1 MREDRRVCPSSGATS
16 CNSIFELRHT
26 LAPTRSDGDLLA
38 PPEDPG
44 TLDDG
49 IVYFGLEH
57 LEEAV
62 FAYLLACLW
71 PFDERS
77 SGVTE

>member
-1 MREDRRVCPSSGATS
+1 MREDRRVCPSSDPLLSNVIGR
-16 CNSIFELRHT
+16 LLT

-44 TLDDG
+44 SLDDG
-49 IVYFGLEH
+49 VVYFGLEH

-62 FAYLLACLW
+62 FAYLLAGLGAL
-71 PFDERS
+71 DERS
-77 SGVTE
+77 SGLTQ